1 MHSQS
6 QTLRVPMGLMGR
18 ETSDGIWKG
27 SHLAEPR
34 LPGAPTSSGSPYRTP
49 VPDQGQFS
57 AGAQTRS
64 TDCLVS
70 DININSKR
78 GHRRG
83 DPEARV
89 HKLGIFVRR
98 DFRKQRE
105 TAVATTAEADVVF
118 CVPCWSPRFCRP
130 SDCRVSVGVW
140 SVQGLRGE
148 SPNHQVGAP
157 EDAFRGKHDGKDS
170 ETLSHFPKAT
180 QLTTKF
186 LSLC

>member
-6 QTLRVPMGLMGR
+6 QTLRVPMGVMGR

-34 LPGAPTSSGSPYRTP
+34 LPGAHPSSDFPYRTP

-105 TAVATTAEADVVF
+105 TAVATTAEADIVF

-140 SVQGLRGE
+140 SVQGLRGDPQTIRSGLLKTPLE
-148 SPNHQVGAP
+148 ENMMARIQRRCLISPRPH
-157 EDAFRGKHDGKDS
+157 
-170 ETLSHFPKAT
+170 
-180 QLTTKF
+180 
-186 LSLC
+186 SLLQNF